1 MASFEDSAMLLPLRA
16 GAEPVIPSLVPNN
29 LITICENKVA
39 FAFDRFIYIA
49 DTLDKKSPLQVVPIS
64 CSDTVFG
71 LHRLVTPQRG
81 AGSNEFVVALGAAWI
96 QVIETEEMQNAFMYK
111 IPAANPRPGLVHF
124 AQSMC
129 LLTPGAAITKHR
141 LRLPAPPARAP
152 LPDPQLQNDCRN
164 ERWQPRHFSGRGL
177 QVRSQRHPEAAVSP
191 RVGVAHV
198 RRVALRLPVRAPPP
212 PSSLPRSIFVTL
224 CAGTQARLMAMLFST
239 RTIRIAN

>member
-111 IPAANPRPGLVHF
+111 FFDGSACELSENMVGALGWRKLLAFSAAIVNIGGGAVQLGNPYNASNPFVINRQYEWSSCHNHWHFNHVRGCPLSALPLPPCTNCPAFFGHTPHRSTATLGTTRHPGPSEHF
-124 AQSMC
+124 A
-129 LLTPGAAITKHR
+129 
-141 LRLPAPPARAP
+141 
-152 LPDPQLQNDCRN
+152 
-164 ERWQPRHFSGRGL
+164 
-177 QVRSQRHPEAAVSP
+177 
-191 RVGVAHV
+191 
-198 RRVALRLPVRAPPP
+198 
-212 PSSLPRSIFVTL
+212 
-224 CAGTQARLMAMLFST
+224 
-239 RTIRIAN
+239 